1 MGKPRAQ
8 NWERTEQDVLKS
20 TDNGDKEGQWRV
32 FFVEVVGVQDE
43 EVTTGNPQLLL
54 TSFSRL

>member
-43 EVTTGNPQLLL
+43 VTTGNPQLLL